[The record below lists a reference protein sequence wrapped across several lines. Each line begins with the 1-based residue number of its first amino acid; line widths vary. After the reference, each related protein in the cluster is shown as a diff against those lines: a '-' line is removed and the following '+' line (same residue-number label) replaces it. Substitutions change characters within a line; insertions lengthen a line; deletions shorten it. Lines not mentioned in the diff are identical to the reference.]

1 MAVLFGFRVSGFA
14 FRLAGMGLMC
24 VLLAGCG
31 GSGDG
36 GPPRLTRTY
45 QLPDHAE
52 KMAIGAGGRVF
63 YTTSPRGGMGPM
75 GPMGGGPTNE
85 VKMVEAD
92 STPGYPLKLEGGAEV
107 KAVATDGAGS
117 LYLGVREGGKDEL
130 WVFGE
135 TWGEK
140 AEAKAK
146 RKLDLPGDLNA
157 LFLGREAGTL
167 FALCGDKFVVKLRGD
182 GTVERTIE
190 LPGDSR
196 PESGGVD
203 AEGNLYVRRGSGPI
217 VKVKPDGSVDPA
229 WAKSAAAALDYVRA
243 VAVDSKGR
251 VYVAASEGGVYLRA
265 FDASGALLFN
275 IVAKQLE
282 YAPDALVVTPR
293 DVLYGLDGRN
303 VYEFRP

>member
-1 MAVLFGFRVSGFA
+1 MIRCGWVAIAGSLCALLLVS
-14 FRLAGMGLMC
+14 
-24 VLLAGCG
+24 CG

-45 QLPDHAE
+45 QLPEHAE
-52 KMAIGAGGRVF
+52 KMAVGAGGRVY
-63 YTTSPRGGMGPM
+63 YTTPSRGM
-75 GPMGGGPTNE
+75 GPMGGGGSSNE
-85 VKMVEAD
+85 VHLVEAN
-92 STPGYPLKLEGGAEV
+92 STPGYPLKLEGGVEV
-107 KAVATDGAGS
+107 KAVLADGAGS
-117 LYLGVREGGKDEL
+117 LYVGVREGGKDQL
-130 WVFGE
+130 WVFAE

-140 AEAKAK
+140 PEAKAK
-146 RKLDLPGDLNA
+146 LKPELPGDLNA
-157 LFLGREAGTL
+157 LFLGREPGTL
-167 FALCGDKFVVKLRGD
+167 FALCGDKFVVKLKAD
-182 GTVERTIE
+182 GTVEKTIE

-196 PESGGVD
+196 PQDGGVD
-203 AEGNLYVRRGSGPI
+203 GAGNLYLRRASGPI
-217 VKVKPDGSVDPA
+217 VKVKPDGSVDKA
-229 WAKSAAAALDYVRA
+229 WATSEAAALDSVRS

-293 DVLYGLDGRN
+293 DVLYGLDGRG